1 MHKFP
6 IADYKRFSELPFD
19 QFNKLNFSIYI
30 IDFNWKYLFVNDF
43 AKINLG
49 ERGTD
54 LVGKGMWTEFKEL
67 APDPS
72 FKFLK
77 QNMEKGIVSNI
88 NVISPINGKR
98 LNISGYPLEDCYY
111 FSASILPNKGDLI
124 EELRNELEKKRSAI
138 F

>member
-6 IADYKRFSELPFD
+6 IADYKKFSQLPFN
-19 QFNKLNFSIYI
+19 QFDKLKFSIYI
-30 IDFNWKYLFVNDF
+30 IDFNWTYLFVNDF

-49 ERGTD
+49 ERGND

-67 APDPS
+67 AADPS
-72 FKFLK
+72 FKYLRK
-77 QNMEKGIVSNI
+77 NMENGIVSNI

-111 FSASILPNKGDLI
+111 FSASVLPNKGDLI
-124 EELRNELEKKRSAI
+124 EELRNELGRKK
-138 F
+138 